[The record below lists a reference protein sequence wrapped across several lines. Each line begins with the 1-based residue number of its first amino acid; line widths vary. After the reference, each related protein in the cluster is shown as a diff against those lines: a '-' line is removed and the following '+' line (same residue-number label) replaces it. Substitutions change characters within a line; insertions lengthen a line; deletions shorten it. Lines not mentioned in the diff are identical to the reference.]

1 MASSR
6 LTFLD
11 LLRGGAALVM
21 IEVHVVNA
29 FLVTTARDAWWFPA
43 LNYIN
48 GLVAPSF
55 LFAAGFA
62 FALTSDR
69 AQRSGTG
76 DRAARVLKN
85 LRRIGLVLAAG
96 YMLHVPGYGWSKFAT
111 ITDAGWLRFLQ
122 ADILHTIAVGLVL
135 LLLAREFAG
144 GVRGL
149 VRSAWALGV
158 GAMLI
163 APWTWT
169 WDAQAALPAPIASY
183 VNGTPYSQ
191 FPLFPWL
198 SFLMAGALTAASYP
212 KDGEESA
219 VTVWLKR
226 VGWLG
231 AVLAIGA
238 GGLRWT
244 ELSAALPDV
253 NIRANPW
260 FVVERLGVILA
271 IVAAAGHWSRR
282 RPETPFVFRDVS
294 RESLQ
299 VYVFHLMFIYGDWI
313 DGSSLAFHY
322 KHRFEWPAVILMTTL
337 LTAAMVGTAWGWQFW
352 KRRFPDTAR
361 IAFFA
366 AVGIGTVIFF
376 LR

>member
-29 FLVTTARDAWWFPA
+29 FLVDSARDAWWFPA

-48 GLVAPSF
+48 GLVAPAF

-69 AQRSGTG
+69 AQRTG
-76 DRAARVLKN
+76 VDDRTRRVLKT
-85 LRRIGLVLAAG
+85 LRRIGLVLVSG
-96 YMLHVPGYGWSKFAT
+96 YLLHLPGYGWSKFAT
-111 ITDAGWLRFLQ
+111 ISDTGWLRFLQ
-122 ADILHTIAVGLVL
+122 ADILHTIAVGLL
-135 LLLAREFAG
+135 LLLTAREFLG

-149 VRSAWALGV
+149 IRTAWILGV
-158 GAMLI
+158 GAVAV

-169 WDAQAALPAPIASY
+169 WDAQAALPAAIASY

-198 SFLMAGALTAASYP
+198 AFLMAGALTAASYP
-212 KDGEESA
+212 MDGEEAAVSA
-219 VTVWLKR
+219 WIVR
-226 VGWLG
+226 IGWLG
-231 AVLAIGA
+231 AAMAIGA
-238 GGLRWT
+238 GFIRWT
-244 ELSAALPDV
+244 ELAVSLPEV
-253 NIRANPW
+253 HIRANPW
-260 FVVERLGVILA
+260 FVVERLGVMLA
-271 IVAAAGHWSRR
+271 LVSAAGSWSRGR
-282 RPETPFVFRDVS
+282 SETPFVLRDVS

-299 VYVFHLMFIYGDWI
+299 VYVFHLMVIYGDWI

-322 KHRFEWPAVILMTTL
+322 KHRFEWPVVILATL
-337 LTAAMVGTAWGWQFW
+337 FLMAAMVGTAWAWQTW
-352 KRRFPDTAR
+352 KRRSPTTAR
-361 IAFFA
+361 YAFFV
-366 AVGIGTVIFF
+366 AVGLGVVVFF